1 MRAVLIAGALT
12 KRVEDNMI
20 QKYSNKI
27 RGLNKMISSWCYSD
41 ENLYVDLGV
50 PS

>member
-1 MRAVLIAGALT
+1 MRAVVMAGALT
-12 KRVEDNMI
+12 KKVEDNVI
-20 QKYSNKI
+20 QKHSNK
-27 RGLNKMISSWCYSD
+27 MVSSWCYSD

>member
-1 MRAVLIAGALT
+1 MHAVVMAGALT
-12 KRVEDNMI
+12 KKVEDVI
-20 QKYSNKI
+20 QKHSNKI
-27 RGLNKMISSWCYSD
+27 HGLNKMISSWCYSD